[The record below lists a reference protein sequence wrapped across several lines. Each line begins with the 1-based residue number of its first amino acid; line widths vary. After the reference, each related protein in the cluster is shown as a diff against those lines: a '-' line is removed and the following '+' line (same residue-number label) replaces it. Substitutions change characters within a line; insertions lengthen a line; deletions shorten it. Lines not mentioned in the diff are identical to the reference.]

1 MKDNKTKN
9 KTEKIMHINA
19 NEYEKEV
26 LQGGLVALDFYS
38 TECPPCEA
46 LASKFESLADVYGDD
61 IKFIKIFRQENREL
75 ADKLGVKSSPTI
87 IFYKNGEIV
96 GDRLTGGIRRVDIA
110 RNLDNL
116 LTPERAAQLRRK
128 IKRVT
133 TECDLLV
140 LGGGPAGLT
149 AGIYA
154 GQALVDTIVVDIAAP
169 GGQVTT
175 SHLVSNYPGF
185 SKPIE
190 GYMLM
195 HHIGEQAKAAGV
207 KTRFSVDVSNVDLH
221 KKEILLDGYE
231 TIRAK
236 KIIIASGSTPRPLGI
251 PGEIE
256 FKGQGVSYCA
266 TCDAKYYQ
274 DKEVIVIGGGN
285 SAIEEAMFIS
295 KFAKKITIV
304 HQFAQLQANRVAQQQ
319 AFANDKIEFVLEH
332 EPRRF
337 EKTDKGM
344 DVIVEDLK
352 TKEYK
357 TFSADGVF
365 VFVGMKANLELFEGN
380 GLTLDDWGYV
390 RVDPTMH
397 TNIPDVFAVG
407 DVATKIYRQITIAVA
422 DATIAGITAAR
433 ELDEEMSAIQ
443 TQEAQAA

>member
-1 MKDNKTKN
+1 M
-9 KTEKIMHINA
+9 TENSKGKIMHINA
-19 NEYEKEV
+19 NDYEKEV

-46 LASKFESLADVYGDD
+46 LASKFESLSEIYGDN

-75 ADKLGVKSSPTI
+75 ASQLGVKSSPTI
-87 IFYKNGEIV
+87 LFFKNGKIV
-96 GDRLTGGIRRVDIA
+96 GDMLTGGIRRADIM

-116 LTPERAAQLRRK
+116 LTPEDAARLKVK
-128 IKRVT
+128 IKPVT

-140 LGGGPAGLT
+140 LGGRPAGLT
-149 AGIYA
+149 AGIYS

-185 SKPIE
+185 SKPVE

-195 HHIGEQAKAAGV
+195 HHMGEQAKAAGV
-207 KTRFSVDVSNVDLH
+207 KTRYSVDVSRVNLQ
-221 KKEILLDGYE
+221 KKEIQLDGYE

-251 PGEIE
+251 PGEME
-256 FKGQGVSYCA
+256 FKGQGISYCA

-285 SAIEEAMFIS
+285 TAVEEAMFIS

-319 AFANDKIEFVLEH
+319 AFANNKIEFIFEH

-337 EKTDKGM
+337 EKTDNGM
-344 DVIVEDLK
+344 NVIVEDLK

-357 TFSADGVF
+357 TLSADGVF

-380 GLTLDDWGYV
+380 GLDLDDWGYIK
-390 RVDPTMH
+390 VDPTMH

-422 DATIAGITAAR
+422 DATIAAITAAK
-433 ELDEEMSAIQ
+433 ELDEEAVGIDTVESE
-443 TQEAQAA
+443 EAQAA